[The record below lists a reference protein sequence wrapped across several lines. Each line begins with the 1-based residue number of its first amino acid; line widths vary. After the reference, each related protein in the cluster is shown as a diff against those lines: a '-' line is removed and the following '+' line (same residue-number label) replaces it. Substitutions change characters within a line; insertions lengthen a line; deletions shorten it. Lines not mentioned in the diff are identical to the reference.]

1 MRPFIDLFCGAG
13 GLTEGFKRAGW
24 MPLCGVDV
32 SYSAVQSYLA
42 NHGWSAEGIIGSIE
56 DPEIRQQIVHT
67 YTGRVDAV
75 VGGPP
80 CQGFSDANHNRSEDD
95 SRRSLPSRFIELAA
109 DLEPE
114 WIVMEEVPAARGLA
128 ARWVAMLRDRGYAAK
143 WAVLSAEKYGVP
155 QRRQRLVMVAR
166 KGDEPPAN
174 FPPTPTHDVPVSAGE
189 ALMSCDASEGSEIT
203 GLILEKVMMRAAM
216 TKEQVKAM
224 GYRPR
229 NAYCVMDMGEPA
241 WTLTSCFTNPS
252 GGRFVVG
259 EGGDRYRCLSIKEGA
274 ALQSFGPGY
283 HFCGSK
289 TEVKRMI
296 GNAVPP
302 KLAEAVAGGLGDT
315 AGL

>member
-56 DPEIRQQIVHT
+56 DPQIRQQIVHT

-289 TEVKRMI
+289 TEAKRMI